1 MKEALG
7 LSDLSQINRLET
19 LWEFDDL
26 LTTPLHGFKN
36 FHDYCEKASCRQ
48 YLTGIQVPALL
59 VHALDDPFMVPEVVP
74 QTSEFRIWFRQL
86 SFLWEAMWALCQA
99 SFQGT
104 GGLGSPKL
112 SPAFSKQ
119 IFDDGFWFAV
129 QRGFSDYLPFEE
141 FINVSGK
148 GKFQRH

>member
-26 LTTPLHGFKN
+26 LTAPLHGFKN

-48 YLTGIQVPALL
+48 YLAGIQVPALL

-74 QTSEFRIWFRQL
+74 QTSELSNLVQTAFVPVGGHVDFVSGIFPGNEWSWHSQIVL
-86 SFLWEAMWALCQA
+86 SF
-99 SFQGT
+99 FKT
-104 GGLGSPKL
+104 N
-112 SPAFSKQ
+112 F
-119 IFDDGFWFAV
+119 
-129 QRGFSDYLPFEE
+129 R
-141 FINVSGK
+141 
-148 GKFQRH
+148 